1 VSLGIGDAPC
11 QQLPGGHEI
20 YFFQVWGMPPN
31 SQTQRDSWQGER
43 VYQFE
48 VDVEY
53 LIWRN
58 TSVETKRKTKTHVF
72 QILSIHPA
80 SEYPKNHWILQQ

>member
-1 VSLGIGDAPC
+1 MSLGIGDAPG
-11 QQLPGGHEI
+11 QQLPGG
-20 YFFQVWGMPPN
+20 
-31 SQTQRDSWQGER
+31 QTQRANWQGEQ

-58 TSVETKRKTKTHVF
+58 TSVETKRKTKKHMSF
-72 QILSIHPA
+72 RLKHP
-80 SEYPKNHWILQQ
+80 P

>member
-1 VSLGIGDAPC
+1 M
-11 QQLPGGHEI
+11 LPASNYQEDMR
-20 YFFQVWGMPPN
+20 YTFFRFWGCP
-31 SQTQRDSWQGER
+31 QTHKRNEPTGKGEQ

-72 QILSIHPA
+72 QILSIHP
-80 SEYPKNHWILQQ
+80 KNRWILQQRGE